1 MTGQNDQ
8 RDPVPGHPPPGGGRT
23 HMEVSP
29 ARLTLGW
36 RQDTAATL
44 DEHVDRYGPLP
55 RPGHSR
61 QLRPGA
67 LADAVAAAGLTGRG
81 GASFP
86 TGTKLHAVASGRGPA
101 VVVANGMESEPASQ
115 KDRAL
120 LTHAPHLVLDGAD
133 LAATAVQAD
142 VVHICLPRTATGLVD
157 QMCRAVQDRR
167 RSGVGSTPVEVHDVP
182 PHYVSGEETALV
194 RWLNG
199 GEARPVSSRQRP
211 FERGVR
217 RRPTLID
224 NVETLAHIALIGRF
238 GPAWFRQAG
247 LADAPGTMLATV
259 SGAVRHPGVYEL
271 AVGTPIGA
279 LLTWSRAAPDASA
292 VLIGGYFG
300 TWHEARSAAGIP
312 MSPQW
317 LGRAGA
323 SPGAG
328 VLIVLPAAACGL
340 TETARVLGYL
350 AGQSA
355 GQCGPCAF
363 GLPAIAADFADLASG
378 RAGVAGLERLE
389 RRFGVLTG
397 RGACRHPD
405 GAVRLA
411 ASALTVFA
419 ADARAHAGHLPC
431 APAQAGAAGGG
442 VLPVPRPWAEGEW
455 E

>member
-1 MTGQNDQ
+1 VTGQHEQ
-8 RDPVPGHPPPGGGRT
+8 RNPVPGPPQPAARPYP
-23 HMEVSP
+23 EVNP

-36 RQDTAATL
+36 RHARAATL
-44 DEHVDRYGPLP
+44 HEHADRYGPLP
-55 RPGHSR
+55 RPGRSR
-61 QLRPGA
+61 QLRPGQ
-67 LADAVAAAGLTGRG
+67 LADDVSAAGLTGRG

-86 TGTKLHAVASGRGPA
+86 TGTKLHAVAAGRGPA

-115 KDRAL
+115 KDHAL

-133 LAATAVQAD
+133 LAAEAVRAD
-142 VVHICLPRTATGLVD
+142 VVHICLPRTAARLVD
-157 QMCRAVQDRR
+157 QVCRAVKDRQ
-167 RSGVGSTPVEVHDVP
+167 RSGVGSVPIEVHDVP
-182 PHYVSGEETALV
+182 PHYVSGEETSLV

-199 GEARPVSSRQRP
+199 GEARPASSRQRP

-217 RRPTLID
+217 RRPTLIN

-271 AVGTPIGA
+271 PVGTPIA
-279 LLTWSRAAPDASA
+279 ELLAWSRAAPDAAA

-300 TWHEARSAAGIP
+300 TWHEAQSVAGVP

-317 LGRAGA
+317 LRQAGA
-323 SPGAG
+323 APGAG

-340 TETARVLGYL
+340 SETARVLGYL
-350 AGQSA
+350 ADQSA

-378 RAGVAGLERLE
+378 RADRAVLERLE

-405 GAVRLA
+405 GAARLA
-411 ASALTVFA
+411 ASALAVFA
-419 ADARAHAGHLPC
+419 ADARAHASHLPC
-431 APAQAGAAGGG
+431 AAARRGAAGGG
-442 VLPVPRPWAEGEW
+442 VLPVPRPWADGEW

>member
-1 MTGQNDQ
+1 M
-8 RDPVPGHPPPGGGRT
+8 PAHPPGDPRP
-23 HMEVSP
+23 HMGAST

-36 RQDTAATL
+36 RHARAATL
-44 DEHVDRYGPLP
+44 DEHEDRYGPLP
-55 RPGHSR
+55 RPGYSS

-67 LADAVAAAGLTGRG
+67 VADAVAAAGLTGRG
-81 GASFP
+81 GACFP
-86 TGTKLHAVASGRGPA
+86 TGTKLQAVAAGRGPA

-115 KDRAL
+115 KDHAL
-120 LTHAPHLVLDGAD
+120 LSHAPHLVLDGAD
-133 LAATAVQAD
+133 LAAAAVGAD
-142 VVHICLPRTATGLVD
+142 VVHICLPRPATRLVD
-157 QMCRAVQDRR
+157 QMCHAVQERQR
-167 RSGVGSTPVEVHDVP
+167 YSVGSVPVEVHDVP
-182 PHYVSGEETALV
+182 PHYVSGEETSLV

-199 GEARPVSSRQRP
+199 GEARPLSSRARP

-259 SGAVRHPGVYEL
+259 SGAVRNPGVYEL
-271 AVGTPIGA
+271 AVGTPIA
-279 LLTWSRAAPDASA
+279 ELLAWSGAAPDASA

-300 TWHEARSAAGIP
+300 TWHEVQSVAGAP

-317 LGRAGA
+317 LQRAGA

-328 VLIVLPAAACGL
+328 VLIVLPEGACGL
-340 TETARVLGYL
+340 SETARVLGYL
-350 AGQSA
+350 AAQSA

-363 GLPAIAADFADLASG
+363 GLPAIAADFADLAAG
-378 RAGVAGLERLE
+378 RADAAVLQRLE

-411 ASALTVFA
+411 ASALAMFA
-419 ADARAHAGHLPC
+419 ADARAHAGRLPC
-431 APAQAGAAGGG
+431 AAARRGAGGRG
-442 VLPVPRPWAEGEW
+442 VLPVPRTWAEGEW